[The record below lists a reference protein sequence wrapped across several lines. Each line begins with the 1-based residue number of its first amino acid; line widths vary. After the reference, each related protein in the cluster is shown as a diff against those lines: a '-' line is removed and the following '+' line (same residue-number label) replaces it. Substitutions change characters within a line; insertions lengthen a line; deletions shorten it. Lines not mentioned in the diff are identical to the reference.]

1 MEGFMA
7 IKLINLGFNNVVAL
21 ERVVAVLNS
30 QSLPSKRLR
39 EEAIRKNKL
48 IDATNGRKMRTV
60 LVTDSD
66 HVVLSSLQ
74 PETIIQRIKEEK

>member
-1 MEGFMA
+1 MA
-7 IKLINLGFNNVVAL
+7 IKLINLGFNNVLAL
-21 ERVVAVLNS
+21 ERLVAVLNS

-48 IDATNGRKMRTV
+48 IDATNGRKMRTI

>member
-1 MEGFMA
+1 MA
-7 IKLINLGFNNVVAL
+7 IKLINLGFNNVIVS
-21 ERVVAVLNS
+21 ERIVAVLNS

-48 IDATNGRKMRTV
+48 VDATNGRKTRTI

-66 HVVLSSLQ
+66 HIVLSSLQ
-74 PETIIQRIKEEK
+74 PETVIQRIKEDKEK

>member
-1 MEGFMA
+1 MA

-48 IDATNGRKMRTV
+48 IDATNGRKMRAV

>member
-1 MEGFMA
+1 MA
-7 IKLINLGFNNVVAL
+7 IKLINLGFNNVIAL
-21 ERVVAVLNS
+21 ERLVAVLNS

>member
-1 MEGFMA
+1 MG
-7 IKLINLGFNNVVAL
+7 IKLVNLGFNNVVVL
-21 ERVVAVLNS
+21 EKVVAVLNA

-74 PETIIQRIKEEK
+74 AETIIERLKEDKEK